1 MQSIITFAGLAF
13 ANLAVAGPC
22 RPIKQSTVSSDLVST
37 TSADVTV
44 VTVVPVPV
52 ESTSEAET
60 STLAEETST
69 FATVV
74 IQETSSAAIE
84 TSAETTAEAD
94 ATTTAEEETD
104 ATTTAE
110 VEAGVTTTA
119 EADANT
125 TTAEAEVDTTTAA
138 GVDATTTTAEIE
150 AGVTTTAE
158 AEAST
163 SSVELETSATT
174 SYAPLPTAD
183 QSCENGGLDYA
194 IYKHTF
200 YNSDAPHFS
209 SFDATFFH
217 TAEPTYEGITE
228 RIGIQPGTDWT
239 KPFTI
244 YEGSP
249 EQMWQYKAVDHRG
262 FLFAPETGTYK
273 VTVPN
278 SDEITLVWFGN
289 KAISGWTRQ
298 NADLEQDYPGGTSKS
313 FEVDLEEGTYTP
325 FRLLWAN
332 AQGELNFIAEV
343 QAPGGQVIV
352 NGDGADN
359 AYLVRYACDGST
371 PEFPGY

>member
-22 RPIKQSTVSSDLVST
+22 RPIKQSTISSDLVST

-52 ESTSEAET
+52 ESTSEAE
-60 STLAEETST
+60 AETST

-84 TSAETTAEAD
+84 TSAETTAEV
-94 ATTTAEEETD
+94 D

-110 VEAGVTTTA
+110 V

-125 TTAEAEVDTTTAA
+125 TTAEAEVDTTT
-138 GVDATTTTAEIE
+138 TAEIE
-150 AGVTTTAE
+150 AGVTTTA
-158 AEAST
+158 
-163 SSVELETSATT
+163 ELETSATT

-194 IYKHTF
+194 IYEHQF

-209 SFDATFFH
+209 SFDPTVFH
-217 TAEPTYEGITE
+217 TATPTYEGITE

-289 KAISGWTRQ
+289 KAISGWTRE
-298 NADLEQDYPGGTSKS
+298 NADLEQDYPGGTSRS

-359 AYLVRYACDGST
+359 AYLVRYACDGTT
-371 PEFPGY
+371 PEFPDY

>member
-22 RPIKQSTVSSDLVST
+22 KPIKQSTVSSDLVST

-44 VTVVPVPV
+44 ITVVPVPV
-52 ESTSEAET
+52 VSTSSEAETEAET
-60 STLAEETST
+60 STVAESST

-74 IQETSSAAIE
+74 IQETSSAAVE

-94 ATTTAEEETD
+94 ATTTTGEVD
-104 ATTTAE
+104 AGVDATTTTAE
-110 VEAGVTTTA
+110 VEAGVT
-119 EADANT
+119 
-125 TTAEAEVDTTTAA
+125 
-138 GVDATTTTAEIE
+138 
-150 AGVTTTAE
+150 TTTAE

-163 SSVELETSATT
+163 SSVELESSATT

-194 IYKHTF
+194 IYEHRF
-200 YNSDAPHFS
+200 YNSDAPRFS

-217 TAEPTYEGITE
+217 TATPTYEGITE

-278 SDEITLVWFGN
+278 SDEITLVWFGD
-289 KAISGWTRQ
+289 KAISGWTRA
-298 NADLEQDYPGGTSKS
+298 NADLEQDYPGGTSRT

-359 AYLVRYACDGST
+359 AYLVRYACDGTT